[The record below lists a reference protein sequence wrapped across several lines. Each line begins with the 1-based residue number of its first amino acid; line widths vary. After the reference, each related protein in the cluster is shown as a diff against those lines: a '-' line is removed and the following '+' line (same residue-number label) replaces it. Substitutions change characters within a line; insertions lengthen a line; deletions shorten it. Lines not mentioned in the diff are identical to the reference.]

1 MSRINNRNTAG
12 MLGVALA
19 GLVLSGSAFAMQ
31 PLSQGYM
38 LGASHA
44 AAEGKCG
51 EGKCGATEGKAEK
64 TTTASKTAEGKC
76 GEGQC
81 GDSRFNKTDTDDDG
95 QVSKAEYLKVVPNG
109 QGWSDKDSNRDGFI
123 SEREAYDY
131 TKARYEANG
140 KKLPIGRFAAFPE

>member
-1 MSRINNRNTAG
+1 MSRNNTRNTTG

-31 PLSQGYM
+31 PLAQGYM
-38 LGASHA
+38 LAAGHA

-51 EGKCGATEGKAEK
+51 EGKCGTGEAGTAGAGAT
-64 TTTASKTAEGKC
+64 KTAEGKC

-81 GDSRFNKTDTDDDG
+81 GDARFNKTDTNDDG
-95 QVSKAEYLKVVPNG
+95 LVSKAEYLKVVPNG
-109 QGWSDKDSNRDGFI
+109 QGWAQKDADGDGFI
-123 SEREAYDY
+123 SEREAYEY